1 MTTHYCSKACQV
13 KHWPVHKIPRRK
25 SSPIYKADKELASR
39 KELAEQQEQTLGLG
53 RDETSSFS
61 RE

>member
-1 MTTHYCSKACQV
+1 MTTQRED
-13 KHWPVHKIPRRK
+13 WPVHKIPRRK